1 MSIFGIACEKVSYWT
16 SFIGPVSNS
25 FMSRGDLLISRFVSL
40 IWKLAH
46 FYIAPL
52 SLVISSFSL
61 SRSIISLV
69 YLIYLPWSIFIINVM
84 NTWNGNRRHGDGI
97 YWRLVIRLIMGIGN
111 GINMNVVMLF
121 LFLNLGCILN
131 VIMMKYFVSSTII
144 VGNIIDIYILGL
156 IAVIMNWCLYALL
169 FGLGLLSFIFYAFL
183 HRLELF
189 LSIIGFLELFS
200 TYFQSITLSNRLSIN
215 IFAGSLIV
223 GIIMTGVIGSGS
235 SVIIDHSIVGLILFL
250 FSFSLLLI
258 IFGFEIFNTCIQFLL
273 FGILMMSYS
282 I

>member
-1 MSIFGIACEKVSYWT
+1 
-16 SFIGPVSNS
+16 
-25 FMSRGDLLISRFVSL
+25 
-40 IWKLAH
+40 
-46 FYIAPL
+46 
-52 SLVISSFSL
+52 
-61 SRSIISLV
+61 
-69 YLIYLPWSIFIINVM
+69 
-84 NTWNGNRRHGDGI
+84 
-97 YWRLVIRLIMGIGN
+97 
-111 GINMNVVMLF
+111 
-121 LFLNLGCILN
+121 
-131 VIMMKYFVSSTII
+131 
-144 VGNIIDIYILGL
+144 
-156 IAVIMNWCLYALL
+156 LL
-169 FGLGLLSFIFYAFL
+169 FGLSLISFIFYAFL

-235 SVIIDHSIVGLILFL
+235 SVIIDHSIVGIALFL

>member
-1 MSIFGIACEKVSYWT
+1 
-16 SFIGPVSNS
+16 
-25 FMSRGDLLISRFVSL
+25 
-40 IWKLAH
+40 
-46 FYIAPL
+46 
-52 SLVISSFSL
+52 
-61 SRSIISLV
+61 
-69 YLIYLPWSIFIINVM
+69 
-84 NTWNGNRRHGDGI
+84 
-97 YWRLVIRLIMGIGN
+97 MGMGN
-111 GINMNVVMLF
+111 GMNMNVVMLF
-121 LFLNLGCILN
+121 IFLNLGCILN
-131 VIMMKYFVSSTII
+131 VIMMKYFVSSTVI

-156 IAVIMNWCLYALL
+156 IAVIMNWCLYALIY
-169 FGLGLLSFIFYAFL
+169 GLGLISFIFYAFL

-235 SVIIDHSIVGLILFL
+235 SVIIDHSILGIGLFG

-258 IFGFEIFNTCIQFLL
+258 IFAFEIFNTCIQFLL
-273 FGILMMSYS
+273 FGILFISYS